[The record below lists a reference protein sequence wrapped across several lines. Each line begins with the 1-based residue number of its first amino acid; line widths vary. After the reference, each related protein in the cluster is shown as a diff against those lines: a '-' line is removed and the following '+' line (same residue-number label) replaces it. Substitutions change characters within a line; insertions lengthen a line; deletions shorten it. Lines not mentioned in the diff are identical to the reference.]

1 MIGERSKFMGSVQL
15 VADVSVVVGSW
26 LIAYPIRFHLLPLRI
41 QHVPPFSRYAWL
53 AVLALFIWAVVQRWP
68 GRIRVA
74 SGLTREILLGLQG
87 HLLAFIAFVV
97 VTFFI
102 SEYKPSRLVLAIF
115 LLLSTSGLIGVRVY
129 LDRWQRRRFAK
140 GEGISRCLVVGTGPL
155 AKSLVARLHAH
166 PELGQKVIG
175 FLTDEPGEIASE
187 IDGLPVLA
195 AVENVQSAVQEQRIQ
210 RVYVALPMAAHD
222 RLAVVLNNL
231 EEEMTDVNVVVDLL
245 NYVVLRSGVEDFEGL
260 PIVSLKQI
268 PISGWGMVAKR
279 AFDVVF
285 SAAVL
290 VLGSPVFLLIALAI
304 KLSSPGPVFY
314 RQERMGLDGKV
325 FGIWKFRSMR
335 VDAEQQTGAVWATE
349 NDPRRTRVGTFL
361 RRTNLDELPQFFNV
375 LQGEMSV
382 VGPRPERPVFIEEFR
397 GRIPK
402 YMLRH
407 MVKAGLTGW
416 AQVNGW
422 RGNTDL
428 RRRIESDLYY
438 VENWS
443 FWLDLRIIWM
453 TVFSRSARK
462 NAY

>member
-1 MIGERSKFMGSVQL
+1 MHSVQL
-15 VADVSVVVGSW
+15 VADLAVVVGAW

-53 AVLALFIWAVVQRWP
+53 AVLALFIWAFVQRWP
-68 GRIRVA
+68 GRSRPTG
-74 SGLTREILLGLQG
+74 SGLSREIWLGLQG

-115 LLLSTSGLIGVRVY
+115 LLLSIAGLIAVRLY
-129 LDRWQRRRFAK
+129 LDRWQRERFAK
-140 GEGISRCLVVGTGPL
+140 GEGITRCLIVGAGAL
-155 AKSLVARLHAH
+155 ARSLMERLHSR

-175 FLTDEPGEIASE
+175 FLSDDAAETGADIA
-187 IDGLPVLA
+187 GLPVLGS
-195 AVENVQSAVQEQRIQ
+195 VEQVQRIVNEQRIQ

-222 RLAVVLNNL
+222 RLAVVLDHL
-231 EEEMTDVNVVVDLL
+231 EEEMADVSVVVDLL
-245 NYVVLRSGVEDFEGL
+245 DYVVLRSAVEDFEGL

-268 PISGWGMVAKR
+268 PIEGWGAVAKR
-279 AFDVVF
+279 AFDIVF
-285 SAAVL
+285 SSAVL
-290 VLGSPVFLLIALAI
+290 VFGSPVFVAIALAI
-304 KLSSPGPVFY
+304 KLASPGPVFY

-325 FGIWKFRSMR
+325 FGILKFRSMR
-335 VDAEQQTGAVWATE
+335 VDAEQRTGAVWAVE
-349 NDPRRTRVGTFL
+349 DDPRRTGVGTFL
-361 RRTNLDELPQFFNV
+361 RRTNLDELPQFLNV
-375 LQGEMSV
+375 LRGEMSV

-397 GRIPK
+397 TRIPK

-416 AQVNGW
+416 AQVHGW

-438 VENWS
+438 VRNWS

-453 TVFSRSARK
+453 TVFARSARK